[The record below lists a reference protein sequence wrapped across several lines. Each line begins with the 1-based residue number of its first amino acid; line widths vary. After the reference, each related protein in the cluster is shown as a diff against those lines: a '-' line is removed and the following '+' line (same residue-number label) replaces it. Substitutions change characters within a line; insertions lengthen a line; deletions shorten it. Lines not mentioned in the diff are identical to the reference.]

1 MANVILV
8 TGGARSGKSAH
19 AETLAKS
26 FPGPR
31 AYIATAPVFDDE
43 MKKRVKHHKEQRKN
57 DGWDTIEEEIN
68 LFEAIKKADAYDTI
82 LVDCLT
88 LWINNL
94 LYAAEKKAQQV
105 SEEDMIAKCSQ
116 LKETCAEFDGNII
129 FVINEV
135 GMGIVPENPLARAFR
150 DISGRCSQKV
160 AQFANKVVLVSCGL
174 PLVLKDEISLKNNK
188 DYNNETA

>member
-8 TGGARSGKSAH
+8 SGGVRSGKSAYS
-19 AETLAKS
+19 ETLAKS
-26 FPGPR
+26 FPAPR

-43 MKKRVKHHKEQRKN
+43 MQKRVARHQQQRKN

-94 LYAAEKKAQQV
+94 LYAAEQKGQHV
-105 SEEDMIAKCSQ
+105 SEDDMIAKCAQ
-116 LKETCAEFDGNII
+116 LKNICAEFDGNII

-135 GMGIVPENPLARAFR
+135 GMGIVPDNPLSRTFR
-150 DISGRCSQKV
+150 DLSGRCSQGV
-160 AQFANKVVLVSCGL
+160 AKFANKVVLVSCGI
-174 PLVLKDEISLKNNK
+174 PLILKDEIQLKQNK
-188 DYNNETA
+188 GY

>member
-8 TGGARSGKSAH
+8 TGGARGGKSAY
-19 AETLAKS
+19 AESLARS

-43 MKKRVKHHKEQRKN
+43 MAKRVARHQRQRKN
-57 DGWDTIEEEIN
+57 DGWDTIEEEID
-68 LFEAIKKADAYDTI
+68 LFGAIQKADAYDTV

-94 LYAAEKKAQQV
+94 LYRDERI
-105 SEEDMIAKCSQ
+105 SEDDMTAKCAQ
-116 LKETCAEFDGNII
+116 LKKVCAEFDGNII

-135 GMGIVPENPLARAFR
+135 GMGIVPENPLARKFR
-150 DISGRCSQKV
+150 DLSGRCSQNIAK
-160 AQFANKVVLVSCGL
+160 FANKVTLVSCGL
-174 PLVLKDEISLKNNK
+174 PLILKDEIQQEDKE
-188 DYNNETA
+188 Y

>member
-8 TGGARSGKSAH
+8 TGGARSGKSAYS
-19 AETLAKS
+19 EKLAKS
-26 FPGPR
+26 FPAPR

-43 MKKRVKHHKEQRKN
+43 MAVRVARHKEQRKY

-68 LFEAIKKADAYDTI
+68 LFEAIKKADAYDTV

-94 LYAAEKKAQQV
+94 LYKYEKMN
-105 SEEDMIAKCSQ
+105 EDDMIAKCVQ
-116 LKETCAEFDGNII
+116 LKKVCAEFDGNII

-135 GMGIVPENPLARAFR
+135 GMGIVPDNPLSRAFR
-150 DISGRCSQKV
+150 DLSGRCSQSV
-160 AQFANKVVLVSCGL
+160 AKFANRVVLISCGI
-174 PLVLKDEISLKNNK
+174 PLVLKDEDYKN
-188 DYNNETA
+188 ELT

>member
-8 TGGARSGKSAH
+8 TGGARSGKSAY

-31 AYIATAPVFDDE
+31 VYIATAPVFDGE
-43 MKKRVKHHKEQRKN
+43 MAERGARHKQQRKD

-68 LFEAIKKADAYDTI
+68 LFDAVEKAGAYDTI

-88 LWINNL
+88 LWISNL
-94 LYAAEKKAQQV
+94 LYAAEKKEQQV
-105 SEEDMIAKCSQ
+105 NEDDMIAKCAQ
-116 LKETCAEFDGNII
+116 LEKVCADFDGNII

-135 GMGIVPENPLARAFR
+135 GMGIVPDNPLSRTFR
-150 DISGRCSQKV
+150 DISGRCSQTV
-160 AQFANKVVLVSCGL
+160 AKFADRVVLVSCGI
-174 PLVLKDEISLKNNK
+174 PLMLKDEIGLKKNK
-188 DYNNETA
+188 EY

>member
-1 MANVILV
+1 MSNIILV
-8 TGGARSGKSAH
+8 TGGARSGKSAYS
-19 AETLAKS
+19 ETLAKS

-43 MKKRVKHHKEQRKN
+43 MAVRVARHKAQRKH

-88 LWINNL
+88 LWISNL
-94 LYAAEKKAQQV
+94 LYKDEKIN
-105 SEEDMIAKCSQ
+105 EDDIIAKCAQ
-116 LKETCAEFDGNII
+116 LRKICAEFDGNII

-135 GMGIVPENPLARAFR
+135 GMGIVPDNPLSRAFR
-150 DISGRCSQKV
+150 DLSGRCSQSV
-160 AQFANKVVLVSCGL
+160 AKFANKVVLVSCGI
-174 PLVLKDEISLKNNK
+174 PLSLKDE
-188 DYNNETA
+188 DY

>member
-8 TGGARSGKSAH
+8 TGGARSGKSAYS
-19 AETLAKS
+19 ETLAKS
-26 FPGPR
+26 FSGPR
-31 AYIATAPVFDDE
+31 AYIATAPVFDEE
-43 MKKRVKHHKEQRKN
+43 MRKRVARHQQQRKH

-94 LYAAEKKAQQV
+94 LHKDQQI
-105 SEEDMIAKCSQ
+105 SEDNMIAKCAR
-116 LKETCAEFDGNII
+116 LKNVCAEFDGNII

-135 GMGIVPENPLARAFR
+135 GMGIVPDNPLSRIFR
-150 DISGRCSQKV
+150 DLSGRCSQSV
-160 AQFANKVVLVSCGL
+160 AKFADRVVLVSCGI
-174 PLVLKDEISLKNNK
+174 PLTLKDE
-188 DYNNETA
+188 DY

>member
-1 MANVILV
+1 MSNIILV
-8 TGGARSGKSAH
+8 TGGARSGKSAY

-43 MKKRVKHHKEQRKN
+43 MAKRVARHKQQRKS

-68 LFEAIKKADAYDTI
+68 LFEAIQKADAYDTI

-88 LWINNL
+88 LWISNL
-94 LYAAEKKAQQV
+94 LYAAEKKNQQV
-105 SEEDMIAKCSQ
+105 SEDDISAKCAQ
-116 LKETCAEFDGNII
+116 LKKVCAEFDGNII

-135 GMGIVPENPLARAFR
+135 GMGIVPDNPLSRAFR
-150 DISGRCSQKV
+150 DLSGRCSQSIAK
-160 AQFANKVVLVSCGL
+160 FANKAVLVSCGI
-174 PLVLKDEISLKNNK
+174 PLILKDEIELKQNK
-188 DYNNETA
+188 EYKS

>member
-1 MANVILV
+1 MSNMILV
-8 TGGARSGKSAH
+8 TGGARSGKSAY

-31 AYIATAPVFDDE
+31 AYIATAPVFDAE
-43 MKKRVKHHKEQRKN
+43 MGKRVERHKQQRKN
-57 DGWDTIEEEIN
+57 DGWYTIEEEIN

-94 LYAAEKKAQQV
+94 LYKDQRI
-105 SEEDMIAKCSQ
+105 SEDDMIAKCSQ
-116 LKETCAEFDGNII
+116 LKEICAKFDGNII

-135 GMGIVPENPLARAFR
+135 GMGIVPRNSLARAFR
-150 DISGRCSQKV
+150 DISGRVNQYI
-160 AQFANKVVLVSCGL
+160 AQHACQVFFTVSGI
-174 PLVLKDEISLKNNK
+174 PLKIK
-188 DYNNETA
+188 

>member
-1 MANVILV
+1 MANIILV
-8 TGGARSGKSAH
+8 TGGARSGKSAY
-19 AETLAKS
+19 AESMAKS

-31 AYIATAPVFDDE
+31 AYIATAPVFDAE
-43 MKKRVKHHKEQRKN
+43 MEKRVEHHKQQRKN

-82 LVDCLT
+82 LADCLT

-94 LYAAEKKAQQV
+94 LYAAEQKGQQI
-105 SEEDMIAKCSQ
+105 SEDDMIAKCSQ
-116 LKETCAEFDGNII
+116 LKEICAEFDGNII

-135 GMGIVPENPLARAFR
+135 GMGIVPDNPLARAFR
-150 DISGRCSQKV
+150 DISGRCSQNV
-160 AQFANKVVLVSCGL
+160 AKFAHKVVLVSCGI
-174 PLVLKDEISLKNNK
+174 PLTLKDEIRLKQNE

>member
-8 TGGARSGKSAH
+8 TGGARSGKSAYS
-19 AETLAKS
+19 ETLAKS

-43 MKKRVKHHKEQRKN
+43 MAKRVVRHKQQRKN

-94 LYAAEKKAQQV
+94 LYKDEQIN
-105 SEEDMIAKCSQ
+105 EDDMIAKCAQ
-116 LKETCAEFDGNII
+116 LKKVCAEFDGNII

-135 GMGIVPENPLARAFR
+135 GMGIVPDNPLSRAFR
-150 DISGRCSQKV
+150 DLSGRCSQNIAK
-160 AQFANKVVLVSCGL
+160 FANKVALVSCGI
-174 PLVLKDEISLKNNK
+174 PRILKDKIAQENK
-188 DYNNETA
+188 EY